1 MELVGFHVEVE
12 VLFWGALEGGAPFC
26 IPPVFSQHT
35 LQDHSAWELVLGTT
49 ENLLCVS
56 RLVEH
61 FGDAKY
67 CGVSMGSHL
76 VIRGRVAIVHQSF
89 AV

>member
-1 MELVGFHVEVE
+1 M
-12 VLFWGALEGGAPFC
+12 GALEGGAPFC

-35 LQDHSAWELVLGTT
+35 LSDHSALELVLGTK

-56 RLVEH
+56 RLVVH

-76 VIRGRVAIVHQSF
+76 GIRGRDAIVHQSF
-89 AV
+89 GV